1 MFNWSNF
8 GNALSKLGAGL
19 IQTGMTSYALR
30 ASSNPCNTSIFGF
43 GGCGMMGG
51 MMGGMMSP
59 YSNPLGVNPYSGFS
73 TQTQN
78 PYGNA
83 LAYQWGTNL
92 FNLAKA
98 NSLASQQTLLS
109 SNPTIKKT
117 NNEYAGD
124 IDKDQDTTQGAAYN
138 KATSEMVD
146 KDGEA
151 VKDKSFT
158 ISQSNEGEAYRKDV
172 SNLSKSY
179 LADIDKSVGNGD
191 GEITVDEYINYEM
204 KSPNIA
210 NANAQ
215 KKSEAMKLGQIA
227 FSKLDQNG
235 DNKLDWK
242 EMAAA
247 FATFDSDSTGKAKKD
262 LDGEIT
268 SDDYAA
274 WSERL
279 VNQRSNLFD
288 TAVRKN
294 YTDLF
299 NKKEDENSKED
310 K

>member
-1 MFNWSNF
+1 
-8 GNALSKLGAGL
+8 
-19 IQTGMTSYALR
+19 
-30 ASSNPCNTSIFGF
+30 
-43 GGCGMMGG
+43 
-51 MMGGMMSP
+51 
-59 YSNPLGVNPYSGFS
+59 
-73 TQTQN
+73 
-78 PYGNA
+78 
-83 LAYQWGTNL
+83 
-92 FNLAKA
+92 
-98 NSLASQQTLLS
+98 
-109 SNPTIKKT
+109 
-117 NNEYAGD
+117 
-124 IDKDQDTTQGAAYN
+124 
-138 KATSEMVD
+138 MVD
-146 KDGEA
+146 EDGKA

-158 ISQSNEGEAYRKDV
+158 ISQSNSSEGYTKDV

-179 LADIDKSVGNGD
+179 LADIDKSVGNCD

-247 FATFDSDSTGKAKKD
+247 FATFDSDSTGKSKKD